1 MPLRSS
7 GGVRARFG
15 RSATKGT
22 ARPDNRLAFF
32 DQATF
37 LSLRA
42 SGRGQLMQIVWLYEH
57 AVDFDKLRRTYR
69 NGGYGLLG
77 RRIERSPLPFGRHRW
92 VSAVGPPSGV
102 DIAQS
107 ARPRAELSDWAD
119 ERAQLP
125 IDPEWGP
132 GWHLGVLP
140 LTDGSTAVSVVLS
153 HCLADGIAGMI
164 LIFNAV
170 TDNVRDLGYPPPHS
184 RTRLRAAVSDFRE
197 TLQGLPASVQAAGE
211 AAKLVFRARHDIAR
225 PAAARTVSTLEDGA
239 DCNVVVPTITVYV
252 DLADWDAQANT
263 LGGTSYSLF
272 AGVAAKLGEHLGRR
286 RSDDGTVTLLIPISD
301 RTLDDTRAIA
311 MSYAKV
317 SLDPA
322 RVTTDLS
329 GARVTIKQALSTARE
344 TPDPALQ
351 ILPLT
356 PFIPKRVVQRLAD
369 LMFGFGD
376 SAVLCSNLGD
386 LPAEI
391 ACADGTPAE
400 YVMLRPVDQGVTRQ
414 YIESSG
420 GQLVVAGARIS
431 GQMSISVVAYQ
442 PGGKNSKQH
451 LRELAAHT
459 LAEFGLTGTID

>member
-1 MPLRSS
+1 MSPSTSRL
-7 GGVRARFG
+7 RARFG
-15 RSATKGT
+15 RSASKGT
-22 ARPDNRLAFF
+22 ARRDNRLEFF

-42 SGRGQLMQIVWLYEH
+42 SGREQLMQIVWIYEH
-57 AVDFDKLRRTYR
+57 PVDFDKLRRTHH

-92 VSAVGPPSGV
+92 VAAVGQPLDI
-102 DIAQS
+102 DIAES
-107 ARPRAELSDWAD
+107 ARPRAELGDWAD

-125 IDPEWGP
+125 IDPEFGP

-140 LTDGSTAVSVVLS
+140 LTDGSTAVTVVLS

-164 LIFNAV
+164 LIVNAV
-170 TDNVRDLGYPPPHS
+170 TDNVRDIGYPPPHS
-184 RTRLRAAVSDFRE
+184 RTRLRAAASDFRE
-197 TLQGLPASVQAAGE
+197 TVQGLPQSARALIA
-211 AAKLVFRARHDIAR
+211 AAKLVYRSRRDTAQ
-225 PAAARTVSTLEDGA
+225 PAAPRITPPLVEGA
-239 DCNVVVPTITVYV
+239 DSHVIVPAITIYV
-252 DLADWDAQANT
+252 DLDTWDARANA
-263 LGGTSYSLF
+263 LNGNSYSLF
-272 AGVAAKLGEHLGRR
+272 AGVAAKLGEHLGRSR
-286 RSDDGTVTLLIPISD
+286 PDDGTVTLLIPYSD

-317 SLDPA
+317 SVDPA

-329 GARVTIKQALSTARE
+329 GARVTIKQALTTARE

-356 PFIPKRVVQRLAD
+356 PFIPKRVVRRLAD

-391 ACADGTPAE
+391 ACADGTAAE

-420 GQLVVAGARIS
+420 GQLVVAGARL
-431 GQMSISVVAYQ
+431 GGKMSMTVVAYQ
-442 PGGKNSKQH
+442 PGRKNSKQG
-451 LRELAAHT
+451 LRELAVHT
-459 LAEFGLTGTID
+459 IAEFGLTGTIE

>member
-1 MPLRSS
+1 MSLRTSRL
-7 GGVRARFG
+7 RARFG
-15 RSATKGT
+15 RSASKGT
-22 ARPDNRLAFF
+22 ARPDNRLAFL

-42 SGRGQLMQIVWLYEH
+42 SGRGQLMQIVWVYEH
-57 AVDFDKLRRTYR
+57 AVDFDKLRHTYR

-92 VSAVGPPSGV
+92 VSAVGQPDI
-102 DIAQS
+102 DIAES
-107 ARPRAELSDWAD
+107 ARPRAELGDWAD

-125 IDPEWGP
+125 IDPEFGP

-140 LTDGSTAVSVVLS
+140 LTDGSTAVTVVLS

-170 TDNVRDLGYPPPHS
+170 TDNAHDLGYPPPQS
-184 RTRLRAAVSDFRE
+184 RTRLRAAASDFRE
-197 TLQGLPASVQAAGE
+197 TVQGLPQSARALSE
-211 AAKLVFRARHDIAR
+211 AAKLVYRSRRDMAR
-225 PAAARTVSTLEDGA
+225 PAPPPTTPATEDGA
-239 DCNVVVPTITVYV
+239 DSTVIVPTITIYV
-252 DLADWDAQANT
+252 NLDDWDARANA
-263 LGGTSYSLF
+263 LNGNSYSLF
-272 AGVAAKLGEHLGRR
+272 AGVAAKLGEHLGRSR
-286 RSDDGTVTLLIPISD
+286 PDDGTVTLLIPYSD

-317 SLDPA
+317 SVDPA

-329 GARVTIKQALSTARE
+329 GARVTIKQALTTARE

-356 PFIPKRVVQRLAD
+356 PFIPKRVVQRVAD

-376 SAVLCSNLGD
+376 GAVLCSNLGD

-391 ACADGTPAE
+391 ACADGTAAE

-414 YIESSG
+414 YIESVG
-420 GQLVVAGARIS
+420 GQLVVVGARLV
-431 GQMSISVVAYQ
+431 GKMSMTVVAYQ
-442 PGGKNSKQH
+442 PGGNNSKQD
-451 LRELAAHT
+451 LRELAVHT
-459 LAEFGLTGTID
+459 LAEFGLTGIIE